1 MNLNHII
8 ETELKESGANFIHFV
23 DITNL
28 SGEENKNYPNAIL
41 FGISLSP
48 NYLQHLMNT
57 PDYVQMMIQNNSDF
71 ADDELYLTE

>member
-1 MNLNHII
+1 VNLNHQI
-8 ETELKESGANFIHFV
+8 ETNLKESGAIFVHFV

-28 SGEENKNYPNAIL
+28 SPEENKNYPNAIL
-41 FGISLSP
+41 FGINLSP
-48 NYLQHLMNT
+48 DYLQNVMNT